1 MANLIYNTLIT
12 IALIIYF
19 FLILPF
25 IAVSLIVFIPSRF
38 ISPSK
43 ESFYVKLINK
53 VPVLYEIHT
62 LICTYPVWEKRFN
75 NVPLPTGRVL
85 HLACGTGLG
94 AITISSK
101 ANMLIGL
108 DINRKFLLYGK
119 QRGRLKNPV
128 AGSVYLLPFKNRQ
141 FDSVIILVSLHH
153 LHSLSSLFFECK
165 RVMNKNAALT
175 IFDPVSL
182 KNRTKSLWNT
192 FHDGIIWKFDKD
204 TIQKEVREQA
214 KKCNFK
220 IVSVRFFRTR
230 SLQNFNLFY
239 NMGDIVIQLKNI

>member
-1 MANLIYNTLIT
+1 MIT
-12 IALIIYF
+12 IALIIYL

-25 IAVSLIVFIPSRF
+25 IAISLIVFILSRF
-38 ISPSK
+38 ISPNKTSL
-43 ESFYVKLINK
+43 YVKLINK

-75 NVPLPTGRVL
+75 DVPLPTGRVL

-94 AITISSK
+94 AITMSSK
-101 ANMLIGL
+101 ANTLIGL
-108 DINRKFLLYGK
+108 DINSKFLLYGK

-141 FDSVIILVSLHH
+141 FDRVIILVSLHH
-153 LHSLSSLFFECK
+153 LHSLSLLFLECK
-165 RVMNKNAALT
+165 RVMNKNATLT
-175 IFDPVSL
+175 IFDPVSI
-182 KNRTKSLWNT
+182 KNRSKSLWNT

-204 TIQKEVREQA
+204 TIQKEIKEHA
-214 KKCNFK
+214 KKCNFE
-220 IVSVRFFRTR
+220 IVLVRFFRSR

-239 NMGDIVIQLKNI
+239 NMCDIVIQLINI